1 MIVFIG
7 WSIQVTGSDKEE
19 KSAIMAIKT
28 GDIELLKSYLEKH
41 PDLNCEFS
49 NGRTGL
55 YYAIVYDQIKI
66 SEFLLER
73 GADPN
78 LIVGDHST
86 MKWAIKYDRGRIARL
101 LIEYGAEVNEPDEKL
116 NTPLIYAA
124 ELDNLE
130 ICKILIDRGADP
142 LHTNLKDKRASECA
156 INYSESPL
164 YKYLLSMEKQCENQD
179 SIPTMQDGPYIFW
192 EADDRIVL
200 TYYERNQDKNLT
212 RLIEKTVETGKA
224 DTIVEGIGWDKN
236 SYHIKHNYTPNS
248 YNVKTAG
255 NIFAVGDIH
264 GKYNAMVNLL
274 MNNKI
279 IDSDLNWIF
288 GGGQLIFLGDIFDRG
303 DLVTETL
310 WFLYELEVQAQ
321 NSGGNVH
328 LLLGNHEIMALTGD
342 DRYLND
348 KYNYFTQYT
357 QIYYF
362 QLFEKN
368 TVLGRWLRSQ
378 NLIVQINDY
387 LFVHAGIS
395 PQFAAYDYAYSDIN
409 SRIQNYLNSGQ
420 RDEDG
425 SPEDIILGP
434 IGPLWY
440 RGYYNNNNNNNNN
453 NNSNNNSNSNSNNNN
468 NLPDVTQDFVE
479 NYLNSKGLKRMI
491 LGHNDQ
497 LSINTS
503 YEGKI
508 VNADVDIDESGKSAQ
523 GLLISGDKIFR
534 CFSDGT
540 KERIE

>member
-1 MIVFIG
+1 MNRAIIKIWVIIVFMG
-7 WSIQVTGSDKEE
+7 WSILVHGLNKEE

-28 GDIELLKSYLEKH
+28 GDIELLKSYLDKH

-49 NGRTGL
+49 NGKTGL
-55 YYAIVYDQIKI
+55 YYAIVYDQFKI
-66 SEFLLER
+66 SEILLKR

-78 LIVGDHST
+78 LIVSDCST
-86 MKWAIKYDRGRIARL
+86 LKWAIKYNRGRIARL
-101 LIEYGAEVNEPDEKL
+101 LIEYGADVNKPDKKL
-116 NTPLIYAA
+116 DTPLIYAA

-142 LHTNLKDKRASECA
+142 LQANLKEKRASGYA
-156 INYSESPL
+156 FHYDESL
-164 YKYLLSMEKQCENQD
+164 TYKYLLSMEKQYKSQD
-179 SIPTMQDGPYIFW
+179 SIPSMQDGPYIYW
-192 EADDRIVL
+192 EVDDQIVL

-212 RLIEKTVETGKA
+212 RLIEKTIETGKA

-236 SYHIKHNYTPNS
+236 SYRIKHRYTPNAF
-248 YNVKTAG
+248 NMTTAG
-255 NIFAVGDIH
+255 NIFVIGDVH
-264 GKYNAMVNLL
+264 GRYHALVNLL
-274 MNNKI
+274 INNKI
-279 IDSDLNWIF
+279 IDSDLKWIF
-288 GGGQLIFLGDIFDRG
+288 GEGQLVLLGDVFDRG

-310 WFLYELEVQAQ
+310 WFLYELEIQAQ

-357 QIYYF
+357 RIYYF

-368 TVLGRWLRSQ
+368 TVLGSWLRSQ
-378 NLIVQINDY
+378 NIIVRINDN
-387 LFVHAGIS
+387 LFMHAGIS

-409 SRIQNYLNSGQ
+409 FRVQNYLNSGQ

-434 IGPLWY
+434 IGPMWY
-440 RGYYNNNNNNNNN
+440 RGYMNL
-453 NNSNNNSNSNSNNNN
+453 NNS
-468 NLPDVTQDFVE
+468 LPEVTQQFVDD
-479 NYLNSKGLKRMI
+479 YLNSKGLKRMI

-497 LSINTS
+497 LAINAS

-508 VNADVDIDESGKSAQ
+508 ISADVEIDESGKSAQ